1 MIKAGG
7 EALPIVCDI
16 RDEEQ
21 VKAAIQQTVQKWGSI
36 DIVVNNA
43 SAIMLTDT
51 ENTPLKRYDL
61 MNQVNA
67 RGTWLVSK
75 HCLPHLKKASNPH
88 ILNLSPPLTF
98 EERWFEPHVAYT
110 MAKFGMSMCVL
121 GMAGEF
127 RKYGIAVNALWP
139 RTAIDTAA
147 MAMIPGAEEMSS
159 QLRKCEIVADSAYVI
174 LNQDSKSYTGNFA
187 IDDDVI
193 RSQGI
198 KDLDVYSVVPGTKNF
213 MPDFF
218 IPDNHKTNPPPKK
231 VLKQATAKL

>member
-1 MIKAGG
+1 
-7 EALPIVCDI
+7 
-16 RDEEQ
+16 
-21 VKAAIQQTVQKWGSI
+21 
-36 DIVVNNA
+36 
-43 SAIMLTDT
+43 
-51 ENTPLKRYDL
+51 
-61 MNQVNA
+61 
-67 RGTWLVSK
+67 
-75 HCLPHLKKASNPH
+75 
-88 ILNLSPPLTF
+88 
-98 EERWFEPHVAYT
+98 

-147 MAMIPGAEEMSS
+147 MAMIPGADEMVSK
-159 QLRKCEIVADSAYVI
+159 LRKCEIMADAAYVV
-174 LNQDSKSYTGNFA
+174 LNQDSKVYTGNFA

-198 KDLDVYSVVPGTKNF
+198 SNLDVYSVVPGTTDF

-218 IPDNHKTNPPPKK
+218 IPDNHKTTPPPKK